1 MFNRTLCYLVVYWLL
16 FVPTSFPIKCFW
28 KKKKCLYE
36 FNLLVSQSSESLH
49 LKIKTYGKFEKMDE
63 MSRISQWQPVDNW
76 ILRSRF
82 SNFDVS
88 IRKEGRCL
96 TKIWRYKSTY
106 SEILDVNEF
115 MLEIIGCQRFWT
127 FW

>member
-1 MFNRTLCYLVVYWLL
+1 MLSCCVLAFICTYIISNKMFLE
-16 FVPTSFPIKCFW
+16 
-28 KKKKCLYE
+28 KKKCLYE

-96 TKIWRYKSTY
+96 TKI
-106 SEILDVNEF
+106 
-115 MLEIIGCQRFWT
+115 
-127 FW
+127 